1 MLIQFL
7 PSLIPTKSVHLDSL
21 NPPNT
26 RIYIS
31 FQVRVLLMSPFS
43 PPLSWSQTHSTTLTH
58 HPLMAPE
65 NHHQESSNSI
75 LVTGG
80 AGFIGTHTVLQLLNE
95 GYRVSIIDNLDNS
108 VEDAV
113 DRVRDLAGSS
123 RSGNLQFHLVL
134 TTLHSDYGVTVG
146 KRHVGEELGFWM

>member
-1 MLIQFL
+1 
-7 PSLIPTKSVHLDSL
+7 
-21 NPPNT
+21 
-26 RIYIS
+26 
-31 FQVRVLLMSPFS
+31 
-43 PPLSWSQTHSTTLTH
+43 
-58 HPLMAPE
+58 MAPE

-95 GYRVSIIDNLDNS
+95 GYMVSIIDNLENS

-123 RSGNLQFHLVL
+123 RSGNLQFHVVL
-134 TTLHSDYGVTVG
+134 TTSHSIMVLLMEKYILV
-146 KRHVGEELGFWM
+146 RN